1 MLFETKFYI
10 MKNITLSLSFVCLSF
25 FGFSQAI
32 SISESSES
40 FSTGKQNALV
50 ATFKHSDKDKVEKEW
65 KNLMKDFNPDHVND
79 KKHEYFFDNTK
90 FTSIS
95 ANTIDVYSI
104 VLGKDGEV
112 RLMAAF
118 DLGGAYAS
126 SSSHSKEMA
135 YFKVLMKDFAI
146 KMIKQDLE
154 EKMKDASKLL
164 AKTIDKREGLEKD
177 NKNLDKDI
185 IDYKEKIKKAE
196 SKIEENKKEIE
207 NKKKEEAEQQKAV
220 EELKKQIGEVK

>member
-1 MLFETKFYI
+1 MKKLIILFAALFTSA
-10 MKNITLSLSFVCLSF
+10 SL
-25 FGFSQAI
+25 FSQSV

-40 FSTGKQNALV
+40 FSSGNHNALV

-65 KNLMKDFNPDHVND
+65 KNLIKDFNPEHVND

-90 FTSIS
+90 FTAIS

-104 VLGKDGEV
+104 VFAKDGEV
-112 RLMAAF
+112 RLMATF

-135 YFKVLMKDFAI
+135 YFKVIMKDFAI
-146 KMIKQDLE
+146 KMVKQDLE
-154 EKMKDASKLL
+154 EKVKDATKLL
-164 AKTIDKREGLEKD
+164 EKTTDKRKDLEKD
-177 NKNLDKDI
+177 NKNLDQDI

-196 SKIEENKKEIE
+196 NKIEENKKEIE
-207 NKKKEEAEQQKAV
+207 TKKKEEGEQQKAV
-220 EELKKQIGEVK
+220 EELKKKIGEVK

>member
-1 MLFETKFYI
+1 MLFETKIYI
-10 MKNITLSLSFVCLSF
+10 MKNIALSLSFVCISLV
-25 FGFSQAI
+25 GFSQSV
-32 SISESSES
+32 SISETSES

-65 KNLMKDFNPDHVND
+65 KNLIKDFNPEHVND

-104 VLGKDGEV
+104 VLAKDGEV

-118 DLGGAYAS
+118 DLGGAYAN

-135 YFKVLMKDFAI
+135 YFKVIMKDFAI
-146 KMIKQDLE
+146 KMVKQDLE
-154 EKMKDASKLL
+154 EKVKDATKLFE
-164 AKTIDKREGLEKD
+164 KTVDKRKDLEKD
-177 NKNLDKDI
+177 NKNLDQDI
-185 IDYKEKIKKAE
+185 VDYKEKIKKAE
-196 SKIEENKKEIE
+196 NKIEENKKAIE
-207 NKKKEEAEQQKAV
+207 VKKKEEAEQQKAV
-220 EELKKQIGEVK
+220 EELKKKIGEVK